1 MLVSTESERPGTK
14 RMLMEVA
21 IATAAQSIK

>member
-1 MLVSTESERPGTK
+1 MLVSTESESPGTK